1 MTTPP
6 GSGPVPAPD
15 SEPMPREIWF
25 LVVASFIVAMGYGLV
40 APVLPTYARSF
51 GVGVTAATV
60 VVSAF
65 AFMRLVFAPVGG
77 SLVGR
82 LGPRVVYVT
91 GLVVVALSTGA
102 SAFAGDYWQLLTF
115 RGLGGI
121 GSTMFTISAAS
132 LVIALAPVAKR
143 GRASALFG
151 SGFLL
156 GNVLGPV
163 LGAALS
169 GLGLRAPFIIY
180 GVGLLVAAAL
190 VAVFVRPSRAAREAA
205 KARVDA
211 PPTQPPMRVAEAM
224 RDPAYRAS
232 LVSGFTHGW
241 ANMGVRMAIIPL
253 FVVTVAGAGDWSPGV
268 ALASYAIGTLV
279 TLRWSGRAID
289 RVGRRPLL
297 MGGLAFSALTALLLG
312 LSFHVVMVLVLC
324 VLGGVAAAAIQ
335 PAQQAVLADVVGR
348 ERSGGPV
355 VARSQMAMD
364 TGTILGPIVSGVL
377 VDSVGY
383 AWAFGVAGVILLV
396 GLLPWRTAP
405 ETLERTRPDHP

>member
-6 GSGPVPAPD
+6 GAAPAPGD
-15 SEPMPREIWF
+15 EPMPREIWV

-65 AFMRLVFAPVGG
+65 ALMRLVFAPVGG
-77 SLVGR
+77 GLVGR
-82 LGPRVVYVT
+82 LGPRIVYVA
-91 GLVVVALSTGA
+91 GLVIVALSTGA
-102 SAFAGDYWQLLTF
+102 SAFAGDYWQLLVF

-156 GNVLGPV
+156 GNVFGPV

-169 GLGLRAPFIIY
+169 GLGLRAPFVIY
-180 GVGLLVAAAL
+180 GVGLLVAAAV
-190 VAVFVRPSRAAREAA
+190 VAVFVRPSRAEREAA
-205 KARVDA
+205 KARVVA
-211 PPTQPPMRVAEAM
+211 EPAQPPMRVAEAM

-232 LVSGFTHGW
+232 LVSGFVHGW
-241 ANMGVRMAIIPL
+241 ANLGVRMAIVPL
-253 FVVTVAGAGDWSPGV
+253 FALTVAGSGQWSPGV

-279 TLRWSGRAID
+279 ALRWTGSAID

-297 MGGLAFSALTALLLG
+297 LGGLVVSAVTSVLMG
-312 LSFHVVMVLVLC
+312 LSPHVVMVLGMS
-324 VLGGVAAAAIQ
+324 VLGGLSAAAIQ

-348 ERSGGPV
+348 ERSGGSV

-364 TGTILGPIVSGVL
+364 AGTILGPIVSGLL
-377 VDSVGY
+377 VDELGY
-383 AWAFGVAGVILLV
+383 AWAFGLAGVMLLA
-396 GLLPWRTAP
+396 GAMPWRTAP
-405 ETLERTRPDHP
+405 ETLGRESRET